1 MKKLLLLLLFI
12 PFLFFNS
19 CSKTEQKK
27 SPIKSLEINKHPYWG
42 KLYSSSLSS
51 IYNDTIIL
59 PIQLDLS
66 IFIDDILDLQTNK
79 SDFMSKL
86 KLRLWSRYNEKE
98 ILTSNDTIDLSP
110 SALIDFDFKNSDNLF
125 FTNWD
130 WDGYYEDIKRF
141 RYVSEIENKFYHKW
155 DLRKYPFDKQK
166 VRFTFTSKNDTSFV
180 RLNKSEKFNSYVN
193 KDLYNL
199 KDGFVIDTIIFK
211 EEFVKSEIIE
221 PFDSGLYDYQGGI
234 ERNEVRSRGVFEVVI
249 SRDGS
254 WLFIKLFLGSFL
266 SLILSWFIFLIPT
279 KEFDAMAQLSVGA
292 IFGAVGN
299 KYFVD
304 SAIASQ
310 VLTTADLINNT
321 IITLVILNVL
331 VIIFQKN
338 RMFKN
343 QFFNVPKNTMKLSI
357 TLFLISMIF
366 IYLYT

>member
-1 MKKLLLLLLFI
+1 MKKLILLLLFI

-130 WDGYYEDIKRF
+130 WDGYYEDIKRV
-141 RYVSEIENKFYHKW
+141 RDVSEIENKFYHKW
-155 DLRKYPFDKQK
+155 DVRKYPFDKQK

-211 EEFVKSEIIE
+211 EEFVKSEII
-221 PFDSGLYDYQGGI
+221 
-234 ERNEVRSRGVFEVVI
+234 
-249 SRDGS
+249 
-254 WLFIKLFLGSFL
+254 
-266 SLILSWFIFLIPT
+266 
-279 KEFDAMAQLSVGA
+279 
-292 IFGAVGN
+292 
-299 KYFVD
+299 
-304 SAIASQ
+304 
-310 VLTTADLINNT
+310 
-321 IITLVILNVL
+321 
-331 VIIFQKN
+331 
-338 RMFKN
+338 
-343 QFFNVPKNTMKLSI
+343 
-357 TLFLISMIF
+357 
-366 IYLYT
+366 